1 MSNDEY
7 DQTRMTKQA
16 DDAFLSFEHLSSFD
30 SRYSDFVVLPG
41 VSFWRLFFLTGT
53 SSSGATSY
61 SGFEIPIS
69 QWSNQPTMCRR
80 RSTLRD
86 GCGKAARL
94 SHYPVRQQ
102 SAAASAGYAKF
113 LIVDVTAFDG
123 CIQARHQIFVIVT
136 RVAIL
141 NDVPKFL
148 SVTGAAAWIRI

>member
-1 MSNDEY
+1 
-7 DQTRMTKQA
+7 MTKQA
-16 DDAFLSFEHLSSFD
+16 GDAFLSFEHLSSFD

-61 SGFEIPIS
+61 SGFEVPRVPPIF
-69 QWSNQPTMCRR
+69 PTGDIAL
-80 RSTLRD
+80 SD

-94 SHYPVRQQ
+94 SHHPVRQQ
-102 SAAASAGYAKF
+102 SAAASAGHAKF

-123 CIQARHQIFVIVT
+123 CIHARHQIFVIVT